1 MPITLVLCIDHAY
14 FINVIQGKVRA
25 THLVLIFTSC
35 ERESCEKAASKKSH
49 LWPCIKKKKKGKRN
63 PTYWIPIMCRA
74 LCRALWPA
82 LTFHHAI
89 MMRGRWFY
97 YHLQIA
103 KPRLRGGWVQT
114 TKVEAGSAVCT
125 QDSLGSHSCIFRFQE
140 SKDKSYGFFSSYTA
154 NRKSSKMQLSSL
166 GKQVSACFLVS
177 SDSLSSPAWCRGSI

>member
-1 MPITLVLCIDHAY
+1 MYRSCLFYKCHPREGQSYPPGPYLYQLWKRKLWKDSFQKITSLAMY
-14 FINVIQGKVRA
+14 
-25 THLVLIFTSC
+25 
-35 ERESCEKAASKKSH
+35 E
-49 LWPCIKKKKKGKRN
+49 KKKKGKRN

-74 LCRALWPA
+74 LCRALWPV
-82 LTFHHAI
+82 LTFLHAI

-114 TKVEAGSAVCT
+114 TKLEAGSAICT

-140 SKDKSYGFFSSYTA
+140 SEDKSYGFFSSYTA